1 MSGTHTASVASPFRQ
16 PKAVF
21 AVALACVVSFM
32 GIGLVDPI
40 LPAIS
45 HELKAS
51 PSEVTLLFTSYLVV
65 TAVAMLI
72 TNWVSSRLGA
82 KKTLIAGLILIVL
95 FSAAAGSAPSI
106 NAIIGFR
113 AGWGVGNALFIAT
126 SLAVIVASAT
136 GGFAGAIVLYETALG
151 VGIAIGPL
159 LGGTLGEI
167 SWRGP
172 FYGVSALMAIAL
184 IATMVLVEPTPKPAH
199 KTSLSAPLRALR
211 HRGLLTM
218 SLTALCYNWGFFTV
232 LGYAPFPMN
241 LSPIKLG
248 LVFTGWGIFVA
259 LFAVFG
265 APRLQASFGIAK
277 TMYAN
282 LAAFAVVILVIA
294 IWTTD
299 RAVLI
304 PAVIISGI
312 FIGVNNTITTQ
323 AVMTVSPVEKPVASA
338 AYSFV
343 RFIGGGLAP
352 YAAGRMVIAINIH
365 FPFFIATGAIVLGM
379 VILSTAHH
387 LLAESE
393 RIQAEQVRGTAAAN
407 DTAAANG
414 SAPLPALVSVE
425 GSTLAGNSGASV
437 ILAAIDGSPVAA
449 LVTEAAARLATA
461 AGAVVHLV
469 HTQEDAIAGDAG
481 TDGEDAEAARA
492 VVRNHLDQLAAHHV
506 PAEGQILLH
515 APDHGTAG
523 RMVAEYAAAIGAST
537 IVIGASTH
545 GGLPAL
551 MDGSASHEL
560 WRRTRSN
567 VLVVN
572 PDAPGAW
579 GSASADTELLR
590 GEPGPLY
597 PVGDLLPGGVAGE
610 VR

>member
-1 MSGTHTASVASPFRQ
+1 MSGSAASPFRQ

-21 AVALACVVSFM
+21 AVAFACVVSFM

-45 HELKAS
+45 HELHAS

-82 KKTLIAGLILIVL
+82 KKTLIAGLIVIVV
-95 FSAAAGSAPSI
+95 FSA
-106 NAIIGFR
+106 
-113 AGWGVGNALFIAT
+113 
-126 SLAVIVASAT
+126 LAVIVASAS

-172 FYGVSALMAIAL
+172 FYGVAVLMAIAL
-184 IATMVLVEPTPKPAH
+184 IATVVLVEPTPKPAH
-199 KTSLSAPLRALR
+199 KTGLSAPLRALR

-241 LSPIKLG
+241 LSPIRLG

-265 APRLQASFGIAK
+265 APRLQASMGIARA
-277 TMYAN
+277 MYLN
-282 LAAFAVVILVIA
+282 LAAFALVVVVIA

-304 PAVIISGI
+304 PAVIVSGI

-352 YAAGRMVIAINIH
+352 YAAGRMVLAVGIH
-365 FPFFIATGAIVLGM
+365 FPFFIGAGAIVVGIG
-379 VILSTAHH
+379 ILTTAHRR
-387 LLAESE
+387 LSEAE
-393 RIQAEQVRGTAAAN
+393 RVQVEQVAGSVPAVPAAALI
-407 DTAAANG
+407 
-414 SAPLPALVSVE
+414 PVE
-425 GSTLAGNSGASV
+425 GSTEP
-437 ILAAIDGSPVAA
+437 GSPS
-449 LVTEAAARLATA
+449 E
-461 AGAVVHLV
+461 
-469 HTQEDAIAGDAG
+469 
-481 TDGEDAEAARA
+481 
-492 VVRNHLDQLAAHHV
+492 
-506 PAEGQILLH
+506 
-515 APDHGTAG
+515 
-523 RMVAEYAAAIGAST
+523 
-537 IVIGASTH
+537 
-545 GGLPAL
+545 
-551 MDGSASHEL
+551 
-560 WRRTRSN
+560 
-567 VLVVN
+567 
-572 PDAPGAW
+572 
-579 GSASADTELLR
+579 
-590 GEPGPLY
+590 
-597 PVGDLLPGGVAGE
+597 
-610 VR
+610 